1 MKTVLDKWAKDFTTL
16 YKGFPEN
23 SPNYDKNF
31 LIQAKAI
38 STKAPSGDEPNNQI
52 LNNIFT
58 EHEVKKHTSAAKCG
72 KAVSVDEI
80 PNETLK
86 NDNFL
91 MQQYEN
97 TWINQIILKPKLELY
112 RQYKNTPSQESYCK
126 VSLKR
131 GQRSVLA
138 KIRLGVFPI
147 NLELGR
153 YSGIPREE
161 RWCAI
166 CTRQEIE
173 NEFHVFF
180 QCPNYDSQREV
191 LFCQATNILNIF
203 NDLNDL
209 EKFAFLVSNENIVR
223 KTGTLLNNILQIR
236 QSVLRS

>member
-1 MKTVLDKWAKDFTTL
+1 M
-16 YKGFPEN
+16 
-23 SPNYDKNF
+23 
-31 LIQAKAI
+31 
-38 STKAPSGDEPNNQI
+38 
-52 LNNIFT
+52 LNT
-58 EHEVKKHTSAAKCG
+58 EHPWVMAIKEILTSVNAIHVLQNNLPVLNIKIFAKY
-72 KAVSVDEI
+72 V
-80 PNETLK
+80 T
-86 NDNFL
+86 DNL

-97 TWINQIILKPKLELY
+97 TWIKQIILKPKLELY

-209 EKFAFLVSNENIVR
+209 EKFAFLVSNESIVR
-223 KTGTLLNNILQIR
+223 KTATFFNNILQIR